1 MDTNNKN
8 NQPVSMNLI
17 EVARDLRIST
27 GKLVD
32 YLKSQD
38 YYIDDFETYVL
49 NDDQYFSVL
58 FDLKLKMRASNSGQ
72 TRMVMGGS
80 SKPFQ
85 ENNYPTYIGF
95 KNFRRFTNFNP
106 IKTNGITFLVGR
118 NNSGK
123 STLVK
128 ALLLTNEYLKSDN
141 LLDFS
146 FQPNNVEDANIVT
159 FDRALNQEAQKNK
172 QEYIRFTLERN
183 GYTFNILVSGAPDST
198 RGSVYQLII
207 DDQEAGFSFDIKP
220 QQENVSISILGDK
233 NAPTESDQTLISH
246 KNRKAEIQILLE
258 KIADKKSREYI
269 DVNSELKKVENA
281 IKAIKSPKQN
291 IETRFSLETHFTEDD
306 LKSILQ
312 EALDIFLAEYDVQ
325 YAIVQQ
331 GKKAK
336 KNFATYT
343 AFKENEKKLKASIHN
358 LGIAKK
364 NTRIFY
370 LGASLN
376 KQSALFAVRDKSN
389 PLAQAIHEF
398 VEKGIYQNQGSAAYL
413 FVKKWMGPEN
423 FDIGDSLEINMHAGE
438 AYEVN
443 VISKGTIT
451 PLADLGMGS
460 IQSILLILR
469 LAIVIHQNDRNS
481 YDYKIVIEEPEL
493 NLHPAFQSKLA
504 DLFHEVYENHG
515 IEMII
520 ETHSEYLIRKTQ
532 LIVKEKEYEIESSE
546 NPFSVIY
553 FDKDLKQRSM
563 NYRKDGKFT
572 DEFGSGFFD
581 ETRNIVKKMM

>member
-8 NQPVSMNLI
+8 RQPGSMNLI
-17 EVARDLRIST
+17 EVARDFRIST
-27 GKLVD
+27 GELVD
-32 YLKSQD
+32 YLKSHE
-38 YYIDDFETYVL
+38 YYIDDFENYVL
-49 NDDQYFSVL
+49 TEDQYIPAL
-58 FDLKLKMRASNSGQ
+58 IELKMKIGRKGSEG
-72 TRMVMGGS
+72 TRMVMGS
-80 SKPFQ
+80 HRIP
-85 ENNYPTYIGF
+85 ENNFPTYIGF

-118 NNSGK
+118 NNAGK

-128 ALLLTNEYLKSDN
+128 ALLLTNEYLKSDS

-207 DDQEAGFSFDIKP
+207 DDQQAGFSFDIKP

-233 NAPTESDQTLISH
+233 NAPTESDQTLISL

-269 DVNSELKKVENA
+269 DINSELKKVENS
-281 IKAIKSPKQN
+281 IDAIKSPKQN
-291 IETRFSLETHFTEDD
+291 NETRFSLETHFTEDD

-325 YAIVQQ
+325 YAMVQQ

-358 LGIAKK
+358 LGNARK
-364 NTRIFY
+364 NTRIVY

-376 KQSALFAVRDKSN
+376 KQSALFAIRDKSN
-389 PLAQAIHEF
+389 PLAQAIHDF
-398 VEKGIYQNQGSAAYL
+398 VEMGIYQNQGSDAFL
-413 FVKKWMGPEN
+413 FVKKWMGPDN

-443 VISKGTIT
+443 VISKGVKT

-469 LAIVIHQNDRNS
+469 LAIVIRSVYFRS
-481 YDYKIVIEEPEL
+481 YQIIVIEEPEL

-520 ETHSEYLIRKTQ
+520 ETHSEYLIRKSQ
-532 LIVKEKEYEIESSE
+532 LIVKEKEYEIEPNE

-553 FDKDLKQRSM
+553 FDKDLKQWTMS
-563 NYRKDGKFT
+563 YRKDGKFSNSFGNGFY
-572 DEFGSGFFD
+572 DEASKL
-581 ETRNIVKKMM
+581 TLNLL